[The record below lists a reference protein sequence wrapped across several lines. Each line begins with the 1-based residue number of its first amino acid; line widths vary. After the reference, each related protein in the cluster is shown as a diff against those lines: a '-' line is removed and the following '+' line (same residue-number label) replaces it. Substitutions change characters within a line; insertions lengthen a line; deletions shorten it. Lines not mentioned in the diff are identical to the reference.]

1 MARGTGSTPMM
12 DITAKLRRIINA
24 RADMARR
31 WHRMDI
37 EAGRRKKPP
46 LKVGQRRL
54 NLVAGLL

>member
-1 MARGTGSTPMM
+1 MT
-12 DITAKLRRIINA
+12 DITASLHRIINT
-24 RADMARR
+24 RIDMARR

-54 NLVAGLL
+54 ILVAGLL